1 MGVLRRLRRALLL
14 LFLVVCALLSLA
26 LVASQV
32 EQRVFRR
39 RAERLLAEVQSLE
52 LRKTPWPEAM
62 AQLQHWAANRQFNDQ
77 CDWHWCAMQVT
88 LNESVLGYLM
98 ERNLFVRLDDYFRWR
113 FKLSYGE
120 GQGPFCSFEILMMRL
135 YMRVGGRPARV
146 IATVGMRDG
155 IVWSKGFD
163 VEIVTYAHLPESPYW
178 QAWQGQYSLFASA
191 HSRARLGDQGST
203 ILNRPDYAIGRPGGC
218 EICVAVWTEFTP
230 YADPSDIHRLMQFDL
245 SCLTRWRPCLT
256 QRDIMPVAWAEYVA
270 ELPSQYGQRPEAPC
284 TPTIIELLGRD
295 SADILM
301 GEVLAIREQVYSSGY
316 RDGVARIRVLK
327 KLKGAAKWN
336 VGETVDVSV
345 LFTTREELA
354 RVRPGL
360 SLLLFSGR
368 NYSHELTIDLD
379 DACSPVPA
387 SETDLNLVRQGIE
400 QDYSAADT
408 PN

>member
-1 MGVLRRLRRALLL
+1 
-14 LFLVVCALLSLA
+14 
-26 LVASQV
+26 
-32 EQRVFRR
+32 
-39 RAERLLAEVQSLE
+39 
-52 LRKTPWPEAM
+52 
-62 AQLQHWAANRQFNDQ
+62 
-77 CDWHWCAMQVT
+77 
-88 LNESVLGYLM
+88 
-98 ERNLFVRLDDYFRWR
+98 
-113 FKLSYGE
+113 
-120 GQGPFCSFEILMMRL
+120 
-135 YMRVGGRPARV
+135 
-146 IATVGMRDG
+146 
-155 IVWSKGFD
+155 
-163 VEIVTYAHLPESPYW
+163 
-178 QAWQGQYSLFASA
+178 
-191 HSRARLGDQGST
+191 
-203 ILNRPDYAIGRPGGC
+203 
-218 EICVAVWTEFTP
+218 
-230 YADPSDIHRLMQFDL
+230 
-245 SCLTRWRPCLT
+245 
-256 QRDIMPVAWAEYVA
+256 MPVAWAEYVA